1 MRNSGLA
8 FDIQMNKPT
17 HSKIMVDYI
26 STNNVC
32 SINNISNP
40 TKDCDIYGEYCITKQ
55 SSINENSSVIAVF
68 EKNDTVDCL
77 IRVNLHAE
85 NGGACIDIEK
95 PVKPID
101 VITLKENIFLNQI
114 NTSPLCHLNVS
125 TKIARKIKKNLQDG
139 YQEYKRLSDKNKVK
153 IGKIKIL
160 HKEH

>member
-8 FDIQMNKPT
+8 FDIQMKKPT

-55 SSINENSSVIAVF
+55 SSINENSGVIAVF

-95 PVKPID
+95 PVKPIG

-114 NTSPLCHLNVS
+114 KTSPLCHLDVS
-125 TKIARKIKKNLQDG
+125 HKIASRVKKDLEAG
-139 YQEYKRLSDKNKVK
+139 YKEYKSLSDTHKVRV
-153 IGKIKIL
+153 GKIKLL